1 MSSPAP
7 FFPSPDPV
15 ALRRVCVFCGSSSGD
30 NPEYAAAARA
40 LGALLAKRGLTLVY
54 GGGHVGLMGVVA
66 DGALEADG
74 DVIGVIP
81 RRLHDWE
88 VGHQSLTELHVVET
102 MHERKAMM
110 ANLACAFI
118 ALPGGIGTLEEIFE
132 AWTWTQLGYHDKQI
146 GLLNTAGFYDPLSAF
161 MDQVRDRGF
170 LTPEKRAL
178 LHVGDTPEAL
188 LDRIARPQNAAS

>member
-146 GLLNTAGFYDPLSAF
+146 GLLNTAGFYDPLIAF
-161 MDQVRDRGF
+161 MDLVRDRGF
-170 LTPEKRAL
+170 LTQEKRAL